1 MTDTDVTSLVTAARA
16 AREHAHAPYSNFTVG
31 AALLCSSGE
40 IVTGVNVENASY
52 GLSICAERV
61 ALARAVSEGH
71 RQFAAIA
78 IVADGSRRL
87 VPCGA
92 CCQVLAEFCGADFSL
107 YLANDNDEPQI
118 RRLGEL
124 LTSPFVFRTDN
135 QIGG

>member
-1 MTDTDVTSLVTAARA
+1 MDDTDVISLVAAARA
-16 AREHAHAPYSNFTVG
+16 ARQHAHAPYSNFTVG
-31 AALLCSSGE
+31 AALLCDSGE
-40 IVTGVNVENASY
+40 IITGVNVENVSY

-61 ALARAVSEGH
+61 AIARAVSEGH
-71 RQFAAIA
+71 RKFTAIA
-78 IVADGSRRL
+78 IVAGGSQRL

-107 YLANDNDEPQI
+107 YLASDDDEPQTC
-118 RRLGEL
+118 RLGEL